1 MYYEVKVK
9 WEYLNEEGKPKKQ
22 VFVYLVQDKAIEGVH
37 AQIAKEWSGT
47 ATGEWSVISVKET
60 KIEKVIDAR

>member
-9 WEYLNEEGKPKKQ
+9 WEYLNEEGKTKKQ
-22 VFVYLVQDKAIEGVH
+22 VISYLVWDTVIEGVH